1 MILISRLS
9 NGALLIQRDS
19 AEILIDAPAIPASLP
34 LIIRELID
42 QAHAIA
48 DARKDAFENGLAIG
62 RERGMIEAETH
73 YRMEEARLLEMDE
86 QLALKVVR
94 VHMSA

>member
-1 MILISRLS
+1 MILITRLS
-9 NGALLIQRDS
+9 TGLLIQKD
-19 AEILIDAPAIPASLP
+19 ETDIQIDAAAIPSALP
-34 LIIRELID
+34 LVIRELID
-42 QAHAIA
+42 QAHAIV

-73 YRMEEARLLEMDE
+73 YRMEEQRLLELDE

>member
-1 MILISRLS
+1 MILITRIPT
-9 NGALLIQRDS
+9 GLLIQRDDV
-19 AEILIDAPAIPASLP
+19 ELIIDAAAIATALP

-48 DARKDAFENGLAIG
+48 DARKDAFENGLTIG
-62 RERGMIEAETH
+62 RERGMIEAETR
-73 YRMEEARLLEMDE
+73 YRMEEQRLLDIDE

-94 VHMSA
+94 THMAA